1 MRPESPRRS
10 RLALSL
16 LAAIALVASL
26 AACGGTASG
35 GGAASFVGT
44 KIDPPFTV
52 APISLTDTEGD
63 PYELATSSGKDL
75 TLAFFGY
82 TNCPDVCG
90 LVMGNLAAAMTRLSD
105 ADRARVQVVFVTT
118 DPARDDEQVL
128 RRYLDHLDPDF
139 EGLTG
144 DLTDIAALGKSIA
157 VGVTDGQKLPSGGY
171 DLNTHSTQVTGIE
184 DGEAP
189 VFWGQSTSAAQFAA
203 DIHTVL
209 TQGVP

>member
-1 MRPESPRRS
+1 MRRTP
-10 RLALSL
+10 
-16 LAAIALVASL
+16 AIAALGL
-26 AACGGTASG
+26 LLPLLLTGCGGSASG
-35 GGAASFVGT
+35 GASGFAGSPV
-44 KIDPPFTV
+44 DPPFTV
-52 APISLTDTEGD
+52 APITLTDTEGEA
-63 PYELATSSGKDL
+63 YALADGGGTDARL

-82 TNCPDVCG
+82 THCPDICG
-90 LVMGNLAAAMTRLSD
+90 LVMGNLAAAMTRLS
-105 ADRARVQVVFVTT
+105 ATDREQVQVVFVTT

-128 RRYLDHLDPDF
+128 RRYLDRLDPDF

-144 DLTDIAALGKSIA
+144 DLDDIAALGTSVA

-184 DGEAP
+184 DGQAP
-189 VFWGQSTSAAQFAA
+189 VFWSQSTSAAQFAA